1 MKKPIYKGMA
11 IDAAIAHFN
20 LINHQKISSGKMD
33 KLTRQNVAEKAFPD
47 VSREKAAQ
55 YISALT
61 LDPER
66 KVERSVIDTI
76 CKMTGVDANFL
87 FGIAPMKGI
96 IK

>member
-11 IDAAIAHFN
+11 IDAAISHFN
-20 LINHQKISSGKMD
+20 LKNHAQIASGKKT
-33 KLTRQNVAEKAFPD
+33 KLTRQILAEKAFPE

-76 CKMTGVDANFL
+76 CKLTGVDANFL
-87 FGIAPMKGI
+87 FGIAPMKEI
-96 IK
+96 IH